1 MTGLDNIIEVSD
13 TTFEEKV
20 LNAELPVLVDFWAG
34 WCSPCMKLKPVF
46 KELSADY
53 KGRVLFATYEVCE
66 VKGEGWRPITEV
78 YNVQSIPTLILFREG
93 KPASRLTMDSWDY
106 LRKEVLDAKVKSMLE
121 D

>member
-1 MTGLDNIIEVSD
+1 MAELDNLIDVSD

-46 KELSADY
+46 EELSADY
-53 KGRVLFATYEVCE
+53 KGKVLFAKYEVTE
-66 VKGEGWRPITEV
+66 ARGEKWKPAAKTYGV
-78 YNVQSIPTLILFREG
+78 MSIPTLILFTEG
-93 KPASRLTMDSWDY
+93 KPASRFTMDSNDY
-106 LRKEVLDAKVKSMLE
+106 LKKEVLDAKVKSMLE